1 MKKFIIVLVC
11 FSAIAVC
18 LGLPNRVTKTGI
30 DTALSY
36 PSASIEEVTNDIE
49 MLTVAAYV
57 LERFPESENGF
68 FMMNVLYD
76 DNGIYTG
83 LQVSYKTAWGAG
95 NVKRFTP
102 EEISLATARKAV
114 NTFKPLNFDWF
125 ADDEG
130 VLDAVDTIAH
140 FFALLYV
147 AVELLLVFLFDTF
160 FAALGLV
167 RGALYLLGF

>member
-11 FSAIAVC
+11 ITAIAVC

-36 PSASIEEVTNDIE
+36 PSASVEEVTNDVE
-49 MLTVAAYV
+49 LLTVAAFIV
-57 LERFPESENGF
+57 ERFPESENGF
-68 FMMNVLYD
+68 FITSVLYD
-76 DNGIYTG
+76 TDGVYSG
-83 LQVSYKTAWGAG
+83 LQVSYKTSWGTG
-95 NVKRFTP
+95 TVKIFGP
-102 EEISLATARKAV
+102 DEISLSAARKAANV
-114 NTFKPLNFDWF
+114 FKPLAFDWF

-147 AVELLLVFLFDTF
+147 AVEVLLVFLFDTF